1 MPLIEGAG
9 REAPEGPSPPV
20 RRQKL
25 ATTEIAEPMTLF
37 EPLFC

>member
-1 MPLIEGAG
+1 MPLSERVGG
-9 REAPEGPSPPV
+9 KAPEGPSPPV